1 MSRCDIGACRIL
13 SRVDLAAFLQQDRK
27 GGLLG
32 ERLDSWKDIAT
43 YLGREVRTVQ
53 RWALARRLPV
63 HRLPGGPRPRVF
75 STTAEIDAWIRAG
88 APQDP
93 DAGVSVAVLRF
104 TNLAGRT
111 EGQYFADGLA
121 DDIIDALVRIPGLR
135 VIARTSSFAVASKE
149 DDVRRIGAKLG
160 ANWLIEGSV
169 RREGERVRVSAQ
181 LVSGRD
187 GMHTWS
193 QSYDRQFTD
202 LFAIQDEL
210 AQSIARELKV
220 KLSPRHLASR
230 TTEDSE
236 AYDLWVKGRSIS
248 QQYTPEAL
256 ARAKKCYEAAIARD
270 PGFSRP
276 YFGIADLQFYA
287 AQFGLS
293 PPPAALPLARQAVVK
308 SLELDDQFGEAYAL
322 MGTLQGMLDYDWA
335 GAEASFEQ
343 ALRLSPGSAK
353 VLSEHAW
360 YHLAPRLQIERAID
374 EAQQAV
380 TLDPLSA
387 RVHGTLGLVFV
398 VARQYGRAAEE
409 CRTALQ
415 LAPGLWWLHWFYGT
429 ALLMQGKIVSGLR
442 ECRGVYEELHDPLV
456 VGLMAGLYGMFLR
469 RKKAKAL
476 LSELQEISRTTYV
489 PPFAM
494 AFAYL
499 GLGDDRVFEWLGKAI
514 DAHDPVVTHL
524 PSMPVYD
531 GIRTDPRFGALLRKM
546 NLGAGA

>member
-1 MSRCDIGACRIL
+1 MSHPVV
-13 SRVDLAAFLQQDRK
+13 SRPRGFPSGRQ

-53 RWALARRLPV
+53 RWALSRRLPV
-63 HRLPGGPRPRVF
+63 HRIPGGRRPRVF

-88 APQDP
+88 AHQEP
-93 DAGVSVAVLRF
+93 DDGVSVAVLRF
-104 TNLAGRT
+104 LNLGGR
-111 EGQYFADGLA
+111 EEDQYFGDGLA

-135 VIARTSSFAVASKE
+135 VIARTSSFAFASKE
-149 DDVRRIGAKLG
+149 DDVRHIGARLD
-160 ANWLIEGSV
+160 AAWLLEGSI
-169 RREGERVRVSAQ
+169 RRDGQRVRVSAQ

-187 GMHTWS
+187 GVHAWS
-193 QSYDRQFTD
+193 QSYDRQLTD
-202 LFAIQDEL
+202 LFAIQDEI
-210 AQSIARELKV
+210 ARSIARELKL
-220 KLSPRHLASR
+220 KLAPRPLATR
-230 TTEDSE
+230 TTENAE

-256 ARAKKCYEAAIARD
+256 ARAKECYEAAIVRD

-293 PPPAALPLARQAVVK
+293 PPPDALPVARQAVVK
-308 SLELDDQFGEAYAL
+308 SLELDDQFGEAHAL
-322 MGTLQGMLDYDWA
+322 LGTLQGMLDYDWA

-343 ALRLSPGSAK
+343 ALRLSPGSARI
-353 VLSEHAW
+353 LSEHAW
-360 YHLAPRLQIERAID
+360 YHLTPRLQLERAVD

-380 TLDPLSA
+380 MLDPLSPRA
-387 RVHGTLGLVFV
+387 HGTLGLVFV
-398 VARQYGRAAEE
+398 VARQYGRAVEE
-409 CRTALQ
+409 CRTAVQ

-429 ALLMQGKIVSGLR
+429 ALVAHGRIVLGLR
-442 ECRGVYEELHDPLV
+442 EFQGVYDEIHDPLV

-469 RKKAKAL
+469 RKKAKTL
-476 LSELQEISRTTYV
+476 LAELREISRTTYV

-499 GLGDDRVFEWLGKAI
+499 GLGDDRVFEWLDKAI
-514 DAHDPVVTHL
+514 DARDPVVTHL
-524 PSMPVYD
+524 PSMPLYD
-531 GIRTDPRFGALLRKM
+531 GIRNDPRFGALLRRM
-546 NLGAGA
+546 NLGTGS